1 MRTPSEAASLY
12 SLSGHDLQTLTAPGL
27 RHEERLVAKLK
38 ENLSLAEV
46 FCMINLG
53 DINGAPVTT
62 LGLDQQLIKPKG
74 L

>member
-1 MRTPSEAASLY
+1 M
-12 SLSGHDLQTLTAPGL
+12 
-27 RHEERLVAKLK
+27 AKLK

-46 FCMINLG
+46 SCMINLG